1 MSQAEPGPGPK
12 NAGITHNVVMNDD
25 LIYCKTPDGERA
37 LVQRTRL
44 VQRNLRNVLILVDG
58 VASVAD
64 LTRKLGDGSFLRA
77 SLAEL
82 VRGGFVETIE
92 ENRVRHGLES
102 ATGVEDE
109 PNTAPA
115 PAIEDTPVSLP
126 PQLESVSAVGSQ
138 EEQQAEPS
146 EAPPLSEP
154 VVADEPPAYVRRQQS
169 EPFWRRWNIA
179 RKPVAASAN
188 CASAAAE
195 ALDLRRTEQ
204 EIKPVKVRIK
214 PIRRGVASRPRW
226 RWWAQTTVALLVL
239 VACLFV
245 ALVVFPYDRF
255 RPEIQE
261 RATAW
266 LGRPVTVGEIRF
278 ALMPQPGI
286 TLERVRVGG
295 EQGVVLGTVRGLP
308 SPFSLLGDR
317 WRVGTVVLERPLI
330 DERAIQALLDPRRL
344 PSRDSIGV
352 MRVAIE
358 GATVSIAGMGLE
370 DVSGAIEL
378 RPEGGIDEIELRTK
392 DGNLRLTAAPKAES
406 SMKLTLNGAGWRMP
420 WRGGLPIDSIEAEG
434 LLERKALRID
444 NLGLRTLGGTI
455 TGSASVDWP
464 QQVALSV
471 QANLVRVNL
480 QRLLALLEPALRA
493 QGDLSGKFALRANA
507 PSLEAAGRAIYGGGS
522 FSLERASLD
531 GFDLVEAVRTRS
543 ENPIRGGTTKLED
556 FAGSISVD
564 SNGWRLSGLR
574 GSSGVLST
582 SGYLRQAGGKVDG
595 IMDVQLRGSANQVNV
610 PVMISGNLADPM
622 LSARR
627 RAVAPLAV
635 DSGQG
640 AEDGRA
646 R

>member
-1 MSQAEPGPGPK
+1 MSQAEPGQSPK
-12 NAGITHNVVMNDD
+12 YAGITHNVVMNDD
-25 LIYCKTPDGERA
+25 LVYCKTPDGERA

-64 LTRKLGDGSFLRA
+64 LTRKLGDGNFLRA

-92 ENRVRHGLES
+92 ENRVRHGLET
-102 ATGVEDE
+102 ATGVEDA
-109 PNTAPA
+109 PNTSPA
-115 PAIEDTPVSLP
+115 PAFEDTPVSLP
-126 PQLESVSAVGSQ
+126 PQLESVSEVGSQ

-154 VVADEPPAYVRRQQS
+154 VVADEPPAYVRQQQR
-169 EPFWRRWNIA
+169 EPFWRRWIIA
-179 RKPVAASAN
+179 RQP
-188 CASAAAE
+188 AAAAANSAPAVE
-195 ALDLRRTEQ
+195 ALDLPQRKQ
-204 EIKPVKVRIK
+204 EARPVKVRIK

-226 RWWAQTTVALLVL
+226 RLWAKLTVVLLVL
-239 VACLFV
+239 VACSLV
-245 ALVVFPYDRF
+245 AMVVFPYDRF
-255 RPEIQE
+255 RPEIEE
-261 RATAW
+261 RAAAW
-266 LGRPVTVGEIRF
+266 LGRPVTVGEIRV
-278 ALMPQPGI
+278 ALVPQPGI
-286 TLERVRVGG
+286 TLERVRVGD
-295 EQGVVLGTVRGLP
+295 EKGVVLGTVRGFP
-308 SPFSLLGDR
+308 SPFSLLSDR

-330 DERAIQALLDPRRL
+330 DERAVRVLLDVRRL
-344 PSRDSIGV
+344 PSRDSIEV
-352 MRVAIE
+352 MRVEIE

-370 DVSGAIEL
+370 DVSGTIDL
-378 RPEGGIDEIELRTK
+378 RPDGGIDEIVLHTK
-392 DGNLRLTAAPKAES
+392 DGSLRLTAAPKAES
-406 SMKLTLNGAGWRMP
+406 TLKLKLNGAGWRMP

-434 LLERKALRID
+434 LLDRKALRID
-444 NLGLRTLGGTI
+444 KLGLRTLGGTV
-455 TGSASVDWP
+455 TGTASVDWLQP
-464 QQVALSV
+464 VALSV

-480 QRLLALLEPALRA
+480 QRLLALLEPAARV
-493 QGDLSGKFALRANA
+493 QGDLSGKFALRANG
-507 PSLEAAGRAIYGGGS
+507 PSLETAGRAIYGGGS

-543 ENPIRGGTTKLED
+543 DNPIRGGTTKLED
-556 FAGSISVD
+556 FAGSVSVD

-595 IMDVQLRGSANQVNV
+595 VMDVQLRGSANQINV

-627 RAVAPLAV
+627 RAALPLAV
-635 DSGQG
+635 DNGQG

-646 R
+646 H